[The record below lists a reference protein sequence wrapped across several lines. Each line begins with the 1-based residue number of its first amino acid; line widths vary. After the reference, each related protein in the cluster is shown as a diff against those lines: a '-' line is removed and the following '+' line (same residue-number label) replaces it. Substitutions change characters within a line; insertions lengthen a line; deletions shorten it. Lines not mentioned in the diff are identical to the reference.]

1 MADRRLDNGSDYQIF
16 EHEITPQVERSL
28 FNMSY
33 LHNFTQN
40 FGELRPFYL
49 QDTVPNDK
57 FTLSNDILIRVSPMV
72 VPVLSRIRVFT
83 HYYYSR
89 RNELT
94 TNWNIFITRGRSG
107 TYETGTPEYNSDENL
122 AIMGE
127 NPDGTDSGT
136 LYGAFTQDSLAN
148 ALGLP
153 NIQKYGNGVQ
163 KPSAT
168 KPTSK
173 LAAGYKFRFDIVPFF
188 MYQRIYRDF
197 YMNQNLNGDDKTWFP
212 DDDEEFRLG
221 TGKES
226 WAVLP
231 TADEDEEREGLAD
244 GVVRERYSLFTM
256 RYRNW
261 RDDYFTSAMPWKNG
275 LRGKTPEL
283 PLEKEVDLKIP
294 KQYIY
299 SKSGFLTGNGHELK
313 ETPVVTYPWLRNN
326 LGDTTSIFNRLK
338 GVSTEKG
345 TISYQQNGND
355 GDVYGTSRISSFYNE
370 SNGKIAG
377 YVNNNSEEQWSNNL
391 NANGSIEFEALH
403 TKEYET
409 TLPISLTLTMEK
421 LRQLSIIQLWMER
434 NSRTDGKYN
443 ELIKAHFGYNPRVKD
458 NTPMYIGGTVQ
469 DIVVSEILQTSESGE
484 TPQGTGTGHAISVG
498 SGYVGE
504 FTAPDYGYIMGIM
517 SIVPDVTYQEG
528 IDKMWTRETFADY
541 YYPEF
546 NGLGPDAIRN
556 KEIKLSTNEED
567 EKVWAM
573 QERFA
578 DMKHRRNRNSGEL
591 ANELDEYWRPWTF
604 SRIFGNV
611 PSFNNSFV
619 TTKGNIRM
627 DSFAIQNE
635 PPFTVQ
641 VANLAR
647 AVRPMPYKSIPKGI
661 I

>member
-283 PLEKEVDLKIP
+283 PIEKEVDLKIP

-299 SKSGFLTGNGHELK
+299 ANGVVSGGNQSLIRESPVFATPHFHNGTGNTDFWTGELYARGEGTGNEPK
-313 ETPVVTYPWLRNN
+313 FDGSTPPYGLRH
-326 LGDTTSIFNRLK
+326 LASSWYQGDKAGFTTDANSGLIPEWVNR
-338 GVSTEKG
+338 
-345 TISYQQNGND
+345 INGN
-355 GDVYGTSRISSFYNE
+355 GE
-370 SNGKIAG
+370 
-377 YVNNNSEEQWSNNL
+377 WS
-391 NANGSIEFEALH
+391 AEALH

-443 ELIKAHFGYNPRVKD
+443 ELIKAHFGFNPHVKD